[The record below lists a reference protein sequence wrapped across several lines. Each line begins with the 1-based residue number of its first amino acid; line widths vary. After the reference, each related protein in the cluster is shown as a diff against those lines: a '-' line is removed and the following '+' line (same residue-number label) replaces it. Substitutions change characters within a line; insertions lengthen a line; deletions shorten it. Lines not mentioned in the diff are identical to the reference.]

1 MRIYVGNLSYD
12 TTEDEL
18 RKDFSAFGE
27 VASVSV
33 VTDRYSGRSK
43 GFAFVEMTNKAEADA
58 AIAGLNGKSVK
69 DRTLVVNEA
78 RPRTEGG
85 SSGGSR
91 GGYGGVLHRAME
103 LLRFRLLR
111 WSGVL
116 SDDAHPAR
124 RKLDEF
130 ANRPR
135 LLRTAGRCIAGD
147 LCLAQLRAR
156 IGG

>member
-18 RKDFSAFGE
+18 RKDFSTFGE

-58 AIAGLNGKSVK
+58 AIAGLNGKAVK
-69 DRTLVVNEA
+69 ERTLVVNEA

-85 SSGGSR
+85 SSGGRSGGYSGGGGGYGGGRDSGGR
-91 GGYGGVLHRAME
+91 GGYGGGGGGGYGDKRGGG
-103 LLRFRLLR
+103 RD
-111 WSGVL
+111 SGGRGG
-116 SDDAHPAR
+116 R
-124 RKLDEF
+124 R
-130 ANRPR
+130 
-135 LLRTAGRCIAGD
+135 
-147 LCLAQLRAR
+147 
-156 IGG
+156 

>member
-1 MRIYVGNLSYD
+1 MRIYVGNLSYE

-18 RKDFSAFGE
+18 KKDFSAFGE
-27 VASVSV
+27 VVSVSV

-85 SSGGSR
+85 SGGGRSGGYSSGGGGYGGGRDSGGR
-91 GGYGGVLHRAME
+91 GGYGGGYGDKRGGGG
-103 LLRFRLLR
+103 RDGGGR
-111 WSGVL
+111 GG
-116 SDDAHPAR
+116 R
-124 RKLDEF
+124 RY
-130 ANRPR
+130 
-135 LLRTAGRCIAGD
+135 
-147 LCLAQLRAR
+147 
-156 IGG
+156 

>member
-27 VASVSV
+27 IASVSV

-58 AIAGLNGKSVK
+58 AIAGMNGKAVK
-69 DRTLVVNEA
+69 ERTLVVNEA

-91 GGYGGVLHRAME
+91 GGYGGG
-103 LLRFRLLR
+103 
-111 WSGVL
+111 SGGYGGGGGGYGGGGYGGGGRDGGGRDGGGRGGYGGGGGYGDKRGGGGRD
-116 SDDAHPAR
+116 SGRGGR
-124 RKLDEF
+124 R
-130 ANRPR
+130 
-135 LLRTAGRCIAGD
+135 
-147 LCLAQLRAR
+147 
-156 IGG
+156 

>member
-18 RKDFSAFGE
+18 RKDFAAFGE

-69 DRTLVVNEA
+69 ERTLVVNEA

-85 SSGGSR
+85 GGGRSGGYGGGGYGGGRDSGGR
-91 GGYGGVLHRAME
+91 GGYGGGGYGDKRGGGG
-103 LLRFRLLR
+103 RDGGGR
-111 WSGVL
+111 GG
-116 SDDAHPAR
+116 R
-124 RKLDEF
+124 R
-130 ANRPR
+130 
-135 LLRTAGRCIAGD
+135 
-147 LCLAQLRAR
+147 
-156 IGG
+156 

>member
-18 RKDFSAFGE
+18 KKDFSTFGE
-27 VASVSV
+27 VVSVSV

-69 DRTLVVNEA
+69 ERTLVVNEA

-85 SSGGSR
+85 SSRGGYSGGGSGGYGGGGGGGYGDKRGSGRDGGWDGGGR
-91 GGYGGVLHRAME
+91 GGYGG
-103 LLRFRLLR
+103 
-111 WSGVL
+111 
-116 SDDAHPAR
+116 R
-124 RKLDEF
+124 R
-130 ANRPR
+130 
-135 LLRTAGRCIAGD
+135 
-147 LCLAQLRAR
+147 
-156 IGG
+156 

>member
-18 RKDFSAFGE
+18 KKDFSAFGE
-27 VASVSV
+27 VVSVSV

-58 AIAGLNGKSVK
+58 AITGLNGKAVK
-69 DRTLVVNEA
+69 ERTLVVNEA

-91 GGYGGVLHRAME
+91 GGYSGGGGGGYGGGRD
-103 LLRFRLLR
+103 
-111 WSGVL
+111 SGGGGGYG
-116 SDDAHPAR
+116 DKR
-124 RKLDEF
+124 G
-130 ANRPR
+130 
-135 LLRTAGRCIAGD
+135 GRD
-147 LCLAQLRAR
+147 
-156 IGG
+156 GGGRGGSR

>member
-18 RKDFSAFGE
+18 KKDFSAFGE
-27 VASVSV
+27 VVSVSV

-85 SSGGSR
+85 SGGGRSGGYSGGGGGYGGGRDSGGR
-91 GGYGGVLHRAME
+91 GGYGGGGYGDKR
-103 LLRFRLLR
+103 
-111 WSGVL
+111 GGG
-116 SDDAHPAR
+116 
-124 RKLDEF
+124 
-130 ANRPR
+130 
-135 LLRTAGRCIAGD
+135 GRD
-147 LCLAQLRAR
+147 
-156 IGG
+156 GGGRGGQRY

>member
-18 RKDFSAFGE
+18 RKDFAAFGE

-85 SSGGSR
+85 SGGGRSGGFSGG
-91 GGYGGVLHRAME
+91 GGYGGGGYGDKRGGGG
-103 LLRFRLLR
+103 RDGGGR
-111 WSGVL
+111 GG
-116 SDDAHPAR
+116 R
-124 RKLDEF
+124 RY
-130 ANRPR
+130 
-135 LLRTAGRCIAGD
+135 
-147 LCLAQLRAR
+147 
-156 IGG
+156 

>member
-1 MRIYVGNLSYD
+1 MRIYVGNLSYE

-18 RKDFSAFGE
+18 KKDFSAFGE
-27 VASVSV
+27 VVSVSV

-85 SSGGSR
+85 SGGRSGGYSGGSGGYGGGRDGGGR
-91 GGYGGVLHRAME
+91 GGYGGGGYGDKRGGGG
-103 LLRFRLLR
+103 RD
-111 WSGVL
+111 SGGRGG
-116 SDDAHPAR
+116 R
-124 RKLDEF
+124 RY
-130 ANRPR
+130 
-135 LLRTAGRCIAGD
+135 
-147 LCLAQLRAR
+147 
-156 IGG
+156 

>member
-18 RKDFSAFGE
+18 RKDFAAFGE

-58 AIAGLNGKSVK
+58 AIAGLNGKAVK
-69 DRTLVVNEA
+69 ERTLVVNEA

-85 SSGGSR
+85 GRSGGYSG
-91 GGYGGVLHRAME
+91 GGYGGGGGYGDR
-103 LLRFRLLR
+103 RGGGGYGDKRGGR
-111 WSGVL
+111 DSGGRGG
-116 SDDAHPAR
+116 R
-124 RKLDEF
+124 R
-130 ANRPR
+130 
-135 LLRTAGRCIAGD
+135 
-147 LCLAQLRAR
+147 
-156 IGG
+156 

>member
-18 RKDFSAFGE
+18 KKDFSTFGE
-27 VASVSV
+27 VVSVSV

-69 DRTLVVNEA
+69 ERTLVVNEA

-85 SSGGSR
+85 SSSGGSR
-91 GGYGGVLHRAME
+91 GGYSGGGGGYGDKRGGG
-103 LLRFRLLR
+103 RDGGRD
-111 WSGVL
+111 SGGRGGYGG
-116 SDDAHPAR
+116 R
-124 RKLDEF
+124 R
-130 ANRPR
+130 
-135 LLRTAGRCIAGD
+135 
-147 LCLAQLRAR
+147 
-156 IGG
+156 

>member
-18 RKDFSAFGE
+18 RKDFSVFGE

-58 AIAGLNGKSVK
+58 AIAGMNGKAVK
-69 DRTLVVNEA
+69 ERTLVVNEA

-91 GGYGGVLHRAME
+91 GGYGGGRD
-103 LLRFRLLR
+103 
-111 WSGVL
+111 SGGGGYGGGGYGGGRD
-116 SDDAHPAR
+116 SGRGGYGGGGGYGDKRGGRDSGGRGGR
-124 RKLDEF
+124 R
-130 ANRPR
+130 
-135 LLRTAGRCIAGD
+135 
-147 LCLAQLRAR
+147 
-156 IGG
+156 

>member
-58 AIAGLNGKSVK
+58 AIAGLNGKAIK
-69 DRTLVVNEA
+69 ERTLVVNEA

-85 SSGGSR
+85 SSGGRS
-91 GGYGGVLHRAME
+91 GGYGGGGYGGGGYGGGGGGGGYGDKRGGG
-103 LLRFRLLR
+103 R
-111 WSGVL
+111 
-116 SDDAHPAR
+116 DDRGRGGR
-124 RKLDEF
+124 R
-130 ANRPR
+130 
-135 LLRTAGRCIAGD
+135 
-147 LCLAQLRAR
+147 
-156 IGG
+156 

>member
-18 RKDFSAFGE
+18 KKDFSAFGE
-27 VASVSV
+27 VFSVSV

-58 AIAGLNGKSVK
+58 AITGLNGKAVK
-69 DRTLVVNEA
+69 ERTLVVNEA

-91 GGYGGVLHRAME
+91 GGYSGGGGGGYGGGRD
-103 LLRFRLLR
+103 
-111 WSGVL
+111 SGGGGGYG
-116 SDDAHPAR
+116 DKRGGRDGGGRGGR
-124 RKLDEF
+124 R
-130 ANRPR
+130 
-135 LLRTAGRCIAGD
+135 
-147 LCLAQLRAR
+147 
-156 IGG
+156 